1 MREDRFF
8 VDFKISKG
16 KFEIS
21 NKEIFHQLKNILK
34 KKIGEGIILFNGEQ
48 ECLAE
53 IKKYLKDG
61 VEVEILEIRENKK
74 EPKIFVSLYCS
85 ILKKQNFELVVQKT
99 TEIGVKKI
107 VPLICKN
114 TVKQGLNLERL
125 KKIAKEASEQSGR
138 LILPEISKPL
148 KFKEAVKKVEN
159 FDSKII
165 FDVSGKDFLKNNL
178 KDNKKFAVF
187 IGPEG
192 GWDKEEVELTKRE
205 NFEILNLGKLNLRAE
220 TAAIVATFLTINL
233 PN

>member
-48 ECLAE
+48 ECLAK

-85 ILKKQNFELVVQKT
+85 ILKKQSFELVVQKA
-99 TEIGVKKI
+99 TEIGVKEI
-107 VPLICKN
+107 FPLICKN
-114 TVKQGLNLERL
+114 TIKQGLNLERL
-125 KKIAKEASEQSGR
+125 KKISKEASEQSGR
-138 LILPEISKPL
+138 LILPDISKPL
-148 KFKEAVKKVEN
+148 KFKEAVKKLEN
-159 FDSKII
+159 LNSKII
-165 FDVSGKDFLKNNL
+165 FDISGKDFSKNNF
-178 KDNKKFAVF
+178 KGNKKFAIFV
-187 IGPEG
+187 GAEG
-192 GWDKEEVELTKRE
+192 GWDKEEINLAKRE

-220 TAAIVATFLTINL
+220 TAAIVATFLTINWQ
-233 PN
+233 N